1 MSNGTLRLK
10 VEGEL
15 LGDPR
20 LDARAI
26 AVAVDGGGA
35 VTLRGTVSTM
45 GEKLR
50 AARSA
55 MHVEGV
61 TKVHNYLVVAGGLP
75 GDGHA
80 DTVLRAQVLE
90 DLMLNERVPA
100 SVDATVCEGIVTL
113 SGTVRHE
120 HEREEAERV
129 AANVP
134 GVAGIKDHILV
145 DDAG

>member
-1 MSNGTLRLK
+1 MSSTTLHTK

-20 LDARAI
+20 LDAREI

-55 MHVEGV
+55 MHVDGV
-61 TKVHNYLVVAGGLP
+61 TKVHNFLVVGDLP

-80 DTVLRAQVLE
+80 DTVLRAEVLE
-90 DLMLNERVPA
+90 ALMVNPVVPE
-100 SVDATVCEGIVTL
+100 SVDATVHDGIVTL
-113 SGTVRHE
+113 SGTVLHAR
-120 HEREEAERV
+120 ERDEAERT
-129 AANVP
+129 AAGVP
-134 GVAGIKDHILV
+134 DVAGVKDHILV
-145 DDAG
+145 DP

>member
-1 MSNGTLRLK
+1 MSNTALRLK

-15 LGDPR
+15 RGDPR
-20 LDARAI
+20 LDAREI

-61 TKVHNYLVVAGGLP
+61 TKVRNYLVVGALP

-100 SVDATVCEGIVTL
+100 SVDATVREGIVTL
-113 SGTVRHE
+113 SGTVLHE
-120 HEREEAERV
+120 HERDEAERA

-145 DDAG
+145 DNGG

>member
-1 MSNGTLRLK
+1 MSNSTLRLK

-20 LDARAI
+20 LDAHQI
-26 AVAVDGGGA
+26 AVAADSGGA

-50 AARSA
+50 AAHSA

-61 TKVHNYLVVAGGLP
+61 TKVHNNLVIGGTP

-80 DTVLRAQVLE
+80 DTVLRAEVLE
-90 DLMLNERVPA
+90 ALMLNGRVPA
-100 SVDATVCEGIVTL
+100 SVDATVREGIVTL
-113 SGTVRHE
+113 RGTVL
-120 HEREEAERV
+120 HERERDDAER
-129 AANVP
+129 AATDVP
-134 GVAGIKDHILV
+134 GVAGIKDDILV
-145 DDAG
+145 DHGG

>member
-1 MSNGTLRLK
+1 MK

-20 LDARAI
+20 LDAREI

-61 TKVHNYLVVAGGLP
+61 TKVHNFLLVRDLP

-80 DTVLRAQVLE
+80 DTVLRAEVLE
-90 DLMLNERVPA
+90 ALMINPLVPD
-100 SVDATVCEGIVTL
+100 SVDATVRDGIVTL
-113 SGTVRHE
+113 SGTVL
-120 HEREEAERV
+120 HERDREAAERV
-129 AANVP
+129 TADVSR
-134 GVAGIKDHILV
+134 VAGIKDHILV
-145 DDAG
+145 DR

>member
-1 MSNGTLRLK
+1 MSTTLLHTK

-20 LDARAI
+20 LDAREI

-61 TKVHNYLVVAGGLP
+61 TKVHNFLLVRDLP

-80 DTVLRAQVLE
+80 DTVLRAEVLE
-90 DLMLNERVPA
+90 ALMINPLVPD
-100 SVDATVCEGIVTL
+100 SVDATVRDGIVTL
-113 SGTVRHE
+113 SGTVL
-120 HEREEAERV
+120 HERDREAAERV
-129 AANVP
+129 TADVSR
-134 GVAGIKDHILV
+134 VAGIKDHILV
-145 DDAG
+145 DR

>member
-1 MSNGTLRLK
+1 MSTTPLHTK

-20 LDARAI
+20 LDAREI

-35 VTLRGTVSTM
+35 VPLRGTVSSM

-61 TKVHNYLVVAGGLP
+61 TKVHNFLLVRDLP

-80 DTVLRAQVLE
+80 DTVLRAEVLE
-90 DLMLNERVPA
+90 ALMINPLVPD
-100 SVDATVCEGIVTL
+100 SVDATVRDGIVTL
-113 SGTVRHE
+113 SGTVL
-120 HEREEAERV
+120 HERDREAAERV
-129 AANVP
+129 TADVSR
-134 GVAGIKDHILV
+134 VAGIKDHIF
-145 DDAG
+145 

>member
-1 MSNGTLRLK
+1 MSNTTLRLK

-20 LDARAI
+20 LDAREI

-35 VTLRGTVSTM
+35 ATLRGTVPTM

-61 TKVHNYLVVAGGLP
+61 TKVHNYLVVATVP
-75 GDGHA
+75 GDAHA
-80 DTVLRAQVLE
+80 DTELRAEVLRALT
-90 DLMLNERVPA
+90 LNAVVPA
-100 SVDATVCEGIVTL
+100 SVDATVRDGIVTL
-113 SGTVRHE
+113 SGTVLHE
-120 HEREEAERV
+120 REREEAEHV
-129 AANVP
+129 AARIPN
-134 GVAGIKDHILV
+134 VAGIRDHILV
-145 DDAG
+145 DR

>member
-1 MSNGTLRLK
+1 MSTTPLHTK

-20 LDARAI
+20 LDAREI

-35 VTLRGTVSTM
+35 VTLRGTVSSM

-61 TKVHNYLVVAGGLP
+61 TKVHNFLVVGDLP

-80 DTVLRAQVLE
+80 DTVLRAEVLE
-90 DLMLNERVPA
+90 ALMVNPVVPA
-100 SVDATVCEGIVTL
+100 SVDATVREGTVTL
-113 SGTVRHE
+113 SGTVL
-120 HEREEAERV
+120 HEREREAAEH
-129 AANVP
+129 AAAGVP
-134 GVAGIKDHILV
+134 GVAAIKDHILV
-145 DDAG
+145 DR

>member
-1 MSNGTLRLK
+1 MSNTALRLK

-20 LDARAI
+20 LDAHEI

-61 TKVHNYLVVAGGLP
+61 TKVHNYLVVGALP
-75 GDGHA
+75 GDAHA

-100 SVDATVCEGIVTL
+100 SVDATVREGIVTL
-113 SGTVRHE
+113 SGTVLHE
-120 HEREEAERV
+120 HERDEAERA

-145 DDAG
+145 DNGG

>member
-1 MSNGTLRLK
+1 MSNSTLRLK

-15 LGDPR
+15 LGDPQ
-20 LDARAI
+20 LDAREI

-61 TKVHNYLVVAGGLP
+61 TKVHNYLVVGAQP
-75 GDGHA
+75 GDAHA
-80 DTVLRAQVLE
+80 DIVLRAEVLE
-90 DLMLNERVPA
+90 ALMLNDRVPA
-100 SVDATVCEGIVTL
+100 SVDATVREGIVTL
-113 SGTVRHE
+113 HGTVLHE
-120 HEREEAERV
+120 HERDDAERAV
-129 AANVP
+129 ADVP

-145 DDAG
+145 DHGG